1 MGQVHGSSASQ
12 GQRPCNETQRARD
25 PVVEVDEVLARRR
38 NMALVAG
45 RYTIT
50 RRVEDDYVFD
60 GKVVGS
66 GMNGP
71 VRLATGKGDARKY
84 AIKSFKKKGLSSQ
97 KRIEL
102 KNESEIYLTLDHPQ
116 VAKLEMIYE
125 TEEELHLVMEY
136 MAGGELYRR
145 LSSKKLYSEG
155 DAACCIRQVLLAVAY
170 LHAQGVVHR
179 DLKLENFLYE
189 SEDSN
194 HLKLI
199 DFGFAKFWNQD
210 AKMSQ
215 ACGSLHYV
223 APEVLERSYT
233 DMADLWSCGVIAYM
247 LLTGTPPFFGS
258 DEQVMAKIRA
268 GTPHWS
274 QRFHALSEQ
283 PKSLVRGL
291 LIADPSKRLS
301 AKAAL
306 EHPFVQAG
314 SPKNQ
319 EAILDAEILKSLR
332 RFARASAFRRALLSM
347 MAFSLSNEDRALLR
361 EEFLSLDSESHGTIT
376 HQELKLVLE
385 NRFHVCSEEA
395 DILFNSLDTDHDE
408 EIEYNEF
415 LAAALLARVQVHEDL
430 LRKTFS
436 RFDKHD
442 TGTIT
447 AEDLRSVLGEHFDGA
462 EMQELIREADTSGQG
477 KVNYDAFLDY
487 FYTSDPADETPL
499 ALDLPPVDTI
509 VQVATAETLPSICVL
524 SDLSHIRAPPCASGL
539 PVELCCASELSTQ
552 SAPAVSHAYQLK
564 KQARMEKLGAMI
576 DKLVG
581 HGTQTDEVPRQLR
594 KKALRKK
601 TRPLSRNISQNQN
614 QISPSSKSLH
624 RSSLESKAAE
634 LPTLLNSIARPSNA
648 VTASKQ
654 TLVRL

>member
-1 MGQVHGSSASQ
+1 MGQFHSSSASQ
-12 GQRPCNETQRARD
+12 GQRPAKDAAQLSSD

-50 RRVEDDYVFD
+50 RRLEDDYMFD

-84 AIKSFKKKGLSSQ
+84 AIKSFKKKGVSSQ

-189 SEDSN
+189 NEDSD

-233 DMADLWSCGVIAYM
+233 NKADLWSCGVIAYM

-274 QRFHALSEQ
+274 QRFHALSNQ
-283 PKSLVRGL
+283 PKNLVRGL
-291 LIADPSKRLS
+291 LIADPVKRLS

-314 SPKNQ
+314 SPKQQ
-319 EAILDAEILKSLR
+319 ETILDSDILKSLR

-361 EEFLSLDSESHGTIT
+361 EEFLSMDSESQGTIT
-376 HQELKLVLE
+376 HQELKRVLE
-385 NRFHVCSEEA
+385 KRFHVCSEEA
-395 DILFNSLDTDHDE
+395 DILFSSLDTDHDE
-408 EIEYNEF
+408 EISYNDF

-442 TGTIT
+442 TGIIT

-462 EMQELIREADTSGQG
+462 EMEELIQEADRSGEG

-487 FYTSDPADETPL
+487 FYRSDPADETPL
-499 ALDLPPVDTI
+499 ALALPPVDTI
-509 VQVATAETLPSICVL
+509 VQVATAETLPSVCVL
-524 SDLSHIRAPPCASGL
+524 SDLSHIRAPPCVSDL
-539 PVELCCASELSTQ
+539 SYTSEFSTQ
-552 SAPAVSHAYQLK
+552 SAPVVTQACRLK
-564 KQARMEKLGAMI
+564 KQARMEKLAAII

-581 HGTQTDEVPRQLR
+581 HGAQTDDVSRPLR
-594 KKALRKK
+594 KKSSRKIA
-601 TRPLSRNISQNQN
+601 RPLSRHSSRNPT
-614 QISPSSKSLH
+614 SPSPKTLH
-624 RSSLESKAAE
+624 PSSLESKAAD
-634 LPTLLNSIARPSNA
+634 LPTLLNSIARPNNA

-654 TLVRL
+654 TLVHL